1 LAGYLVARDRG
12 AARDVAGRN
21 GNAEFRERVDDRLAD
36 AREFVRVGDLVR
48 GAIDRVEQVE
58 RGQVVVFA
66 RDGGER
72 LEFVLLRL
80 FALGRR
86 RQRTVDD
93 LRHRPHDFL
102 LRQERERLLLG
113 ERGFSRG
120 RCRRAAFRER
130 LLQLPALAV
139 APLLLDFQPVGQGDF
154 RFLASRPFFPQTARQ
169 RDHLVQRRDWMHA
182 DEQDETGRVNEQ
194 ENDRRTD
201 RAEQF
206 PENVEADGLADPAA
220 LAGDVQPRHV
230 EHSPPLG
237 EAGAG
242 DDQADA
248 PQRALGQPQP
258 GVHQSKAAV
267 TEEQRRQEIRGR
279 AEQGVSAAGHH
290 CADFPDEIQRR
301 PVRGCRGAERKPA
314 RDIRRRVG
322 NEREEKQR
330 ARAEQNEAQDFVKG
344 VGGLGLGASHEAG
357 E

>member
-1 LAGYLVARDRG
+1 
-12 AARDVAGRN
+12 
-21 GNAEFRERVDDRLAD
+21 
-36 AREFVRVGDLVR
+36 
-48 GAIDRVEQVE
+48 
-58 RGQVVVFA
+58 
-66 RDGGER
+66 
-72 LEFVLLRL
+72 
-80 FALGRR
+80 
-86 RQRTVDD
+86 
-93 LRHRPHDFL
+93 
-102 LRQERERLLLG
+102 
-113 ERGFSRG
+113 
-120 RCRRAAFRER
+120 
-130 LLQLPALAV
+130 
-139 APLLLDFQPVGQGDF
+139 
-154 RFLASRPFFPQTARQ
+154 
-169 RDHLVQRRDWMHA
+169 MHA

-290 CADFPDEIQRR
+290 CADFPDKIQRR
-301 PVRGCRGAERKPA
+301 PVRGGRGAEWKPA